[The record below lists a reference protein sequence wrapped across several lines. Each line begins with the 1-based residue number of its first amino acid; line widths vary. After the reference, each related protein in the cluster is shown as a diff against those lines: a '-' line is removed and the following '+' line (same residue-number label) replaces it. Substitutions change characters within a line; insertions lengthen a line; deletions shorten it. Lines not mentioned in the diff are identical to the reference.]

1 MTIAGITIGAAVLWL
16 VAAAVLAIIEALTQ
30 GLTSI
35 WFAGGAVAAAVAAM
49 VGGPL
54 PVQVIVF
61 LAVSVIMLAIMRPIV
76 RNKFNN
82 RVERTNVEALPGS
95 EGIVEER
102 VTHLEPG
109 LVRADGKVWS
119 AVCAEGETIEK
130 DTVVVIKSIKG
141 VTLMVEEK
149 R

>member
-1 MTIAGITIGAAVLWL
+1 MLGITIGAAVLWL

-35 WFAGGAVAAAVAAM
+35 WFAGGAVAAVCR
-49 VGGPL
+49 GYGRRSRCQCRWSSFWRSPRSCW
-54 PVQVIVF
+54 PT
-61 LAVSVIMLAIMRPIV
+61 MRPIV
-76 RNKFNN
+76 RKRFNN

-109 LVRADGKVWS
+109 AVRADGKVWS

>member
-82 RVERTNVEALPGS
+82 RVERTNV
-95 EGIVEER
+95 
-102 VTHLEPG
+102 
-109 LVRADGKVWS
+109 
-119 AVCAEGETIEK
+119 
-130 DTVVVIKSIKG
+130 
-141 VTLMVEEK
+141 
-149 R
+149 

>member
-76 RNKFNN
+76 RN

-109 LVRADGKVWS
+109 AVRADGKVWS

>member
-1 MTIAGITIGAAVLWL
+1 MEERYDYCWDNNRRGSSVAGSSRGP
-16 VAAAVLAIIEALTQ
+16 
-30 GLTSI
+30 GHHRSSY
-35 WFAGGAVAAAVAAM
+35 VAAAVAAM

-61 LAVSVIMLAIMRPIV
+61 LAVSVIMLVIMRPIV

-109 LVRADGKVWS
+109 AVRADGKVWS
-119 AVCAEGETIEK
+119 AVCADGETIEK

>member
-1 MTIAGITIGAAVLWL
+1 GITIGAAVLWL

-35 WFAGGAVAAAVAAM
+35 WFAGGAVAASIAAM
-49 VGGPL
+49 AGGAL
-54 PVQVIVF
+54 PVQVVVF
-61 LAVSVIMLAIMRPIV
+61 LAVSAIMLAAMRPIV
-76 RNKFNN
+76 RKRFNN
-82 RVERTNVEALPGS
+82 RVEKTNVEALPGS

-109 LVRADGKVWS
+109 AVRADGKIWS

-130 DTVVVIKSIKG
+130 DAVVVIKSIKG

>member
-35 WFAGGAVAAAVAAM
+35 WFAGGAVAASIAAM
-49 VGGPL
+49 AGGAL
-54 PVQVIVF
+54 PVQVVVF
-61 LAVSVIMLAIMRPIV
+61 LAVSAIMLAAMRPIV
-76 RNKFNN
+76 RKRFNN
-82 RVERTNVEALPGS
+82 RVEKTNVEALPGS

-109 LVRADGKVWS
+109 AVRADGKIWS

-130 DTVVVIKSIKG
+130 DAVVVIKSIKG
-141 VTLMVEEK
+141 VTPMVEEK

>member
-82 RVERTNVEALPGS
+82 RVERTNVETLPGS
-95 EGIVEER
+95 EGIVE
-102 VTHLEPG
+102 PG
-109 LVRADGKVWS
+109 AVRADGKVWS

>member
-1 MTIAGITIGAAVLWL
+1 M
-16 VAAAVLAIIEALTQ
+16 
-30 GLTSI
+30 
-35 WFAGGAVAAAVAAM
+35 
-49 VGGPL
+49 
-54 PVQVIVF
+54 
-61 LAVSVIMLAIMRPIV
+61 
-76 RNKFNN
+76 
-82 RVERTNVEALPGS
+82 EALPGS
-95 EGIVEER
+95 EGIGEER

-109 LVRADGKVWS
+109 AVRADGKVWS

>member
-76 RNKFNN
+76 RNN

-109 LVRADGKVWS
+109 AVRADGKVWS

>member
-102 VTHLEPG
+102 VDSSGTG
-109 LVRADGKVWS
+109 RGKGGMARS
-119 AVCAEGETIEK
+119 GQQCALK
-130 DTVVVIKSIKG
+130 A
-141 VTLMVEEK
+141 
-149 R
+149 RP